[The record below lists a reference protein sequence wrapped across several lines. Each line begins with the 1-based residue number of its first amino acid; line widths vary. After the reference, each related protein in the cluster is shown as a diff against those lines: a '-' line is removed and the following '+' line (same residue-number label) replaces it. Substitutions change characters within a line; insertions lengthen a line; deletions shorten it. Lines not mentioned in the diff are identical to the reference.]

1 MDSIQDKLM
10 QQFQKMDLAYE
21 NYAKSKNMTYLNLI
35 VLEEIYLLGD
45 GCTQKE
51 IVDDTFYPKQ
61 TINLVIKA
69 FLKEDIIILKEKE
82 DNRKN
87 KGIFLTEKGK
97 KLSLDI
103 IAPLIKQEE
112 KTIASIGEEESR
124 ELLRIIE
131 LYSKQYCDLI
141 NNLS

>member
-131 LYSKQYCDLI
+131 LYSKKYCDLI

>member
-112 KTIASIGEEESR
+112 KTIASIGEEEGR

-131 LYSKQYCDLI
+131 LYSKKYCDLI